1 MASWLSS
8 TLGSFDTSKA
18 LNKISEISTKV
29 KESLPPVND
38 ELLGKLTLNSADLLA
53 ERTELDAQERRK
65 ENVRNF
71 LSELLPWETKDEE
84 RDILVDECR
93 EAILALSKKQET
105 FTLPIAPPEGV
116 ILFQKEESDDKKEE
130 STPQD
135 AEKIKAEAA
144 ARLEKVKPL
153 PPLLDEF
160 DLDAHVGLI
169 ERLFKAD
176 KDLVKIHSLLT
187 GAGEKEKTFWKNYF
201 INCAYARYEKGL
213 EIDEIWGDKVET
225 KTLESEHSNPTPLPL
240 TDSPHAAGNT
250 NDMTTSDD
258 EVSIEMT
265 FEREN
270 SLDNSISGSSMT
282 GRANTETF
290 IEQGSHTGSSN
301 EYEIVDG
308 VVGDLDD
315 DDLDDLEA
323 EIARELGED

>member
-1 MASWLSS
+1 MKKKRHFGKIVSFIVNTRSPQLS
-8 TLGSFDTSKA
+8 FIPTSQ
-18 LNKISEISTKV
+18 
-29 KESLPPVND
+29 SLMFF
-38 ELLGKLTLNSADLLA
+38 GMHFS
-53 ERTELDAQERRK
+53 
-65 ENVRNF
+65 
-71 LSELLPWETKDEE
+71 
-84 RDILVDECR
+84 
-93 EAILALSKKQET
+93 
-105 FTLPIAPPEGV
+105 
-116 ILFQKEESDDKKEE
+116 
-130 STPQD
+130 
-135 AEKIKAEAA
+135 
-144 ARLEKVKPL
+144 
-153 PPLLDEF
+153 
-160 DLDAHVGLI
+160 I
-169 ERLFKAD
+169 ED
-176 KDLVKIHSLLT
+176 
-187 GAGEKEKTFWKNYF
+187 F